1 MTSLSS
7 LPVEL
12 IARIG
17 DFTDPFSHLN
27 LACAMLGCATIDDSA
42 DSSQGCCRPILCVPY
57 THFAVRV
64 FEYIGH
70 RYVMLG
76 ACKNELTSLAFHGE
90 EPEDVEDFIR
100 EAQETVPN
108 LQSLMFYSLPQSTID
123 VSGRG
128 FYAPEGAFG
137 SASNEWRVVT
147 VVASDIAQELDERHL
162 KGEKV
167 TRERFTEYFFAGW
180 HGHEGLLPE
189 SLEVLVLTGS
199 FRELGKLLNQDPDT
213 SMEEMMDWFDDALVA
228 TINARTRDQWACE
241 IKYSKECDEAGNLSM
256 SDENHEPQEDERPP
270 GEVGQWGFSPDYEAE
285 FGPQYVYPALKAIF
299 IEPWDGMLDD
309 LRSSSRLWLQKSIK
323 SGIERGVDI
332 RTRTNVNKPLH
343 QDLQFHVGPDRFDMR
358 PDVSPPEN
366 QEFDPI
372 LGRWV
377 DRGCQNCGNCNEC
390 FALFPRELWSQ
401 AYKAPQHQLQMG
413 SSEHDAPEESTPKD
427 EALSRRYDP
436 RTEIWTKIWKVRPGL
451 QGDEGP
457 ISPTKLNDEQ
467 WMEANKD
474 NLNTHADSGHR
485 VRKVDEYAC
494 NRRCAAVEIMG
505 FPDVRV
511 SILRLD
517 FRRLQ
522 DRAVK
527 HEVFSAAMWV
537 HFVVILER
545 HGD

>member
-27 LACAMLGCATIDDSA
+27 LACTCHYVAGALKDLFKRHPSGALDRNGQIGNPFDCPLHRMPLKISSCEEQIVSLGLS
-42 DSSQGCCRPILCVPY
+42 
-57 THFAVRV
+57 
-64 FEYIGH
+64 
-70 RYVMLG
+70 
-76 ACKNELTSLAFHGE
+76 CKNELTSLTFHGE

-167 TRERFTEYFFAGW
+167 IRERFTEYFFAGW

-256 SDENHEPQEDERPP
+256 SDENHEPQEDEQPP

-505 FPDVRV
+505 FPDVREYPP
-511 SILRLD
+511 IGFPKTARPG
-517 FRRLQ
+517 RQ
-522 DRAVK
+522 A
-527 HEVFSAAMWV
+527 
-537 HFVVILER
+537 
-545 HGD
+545 